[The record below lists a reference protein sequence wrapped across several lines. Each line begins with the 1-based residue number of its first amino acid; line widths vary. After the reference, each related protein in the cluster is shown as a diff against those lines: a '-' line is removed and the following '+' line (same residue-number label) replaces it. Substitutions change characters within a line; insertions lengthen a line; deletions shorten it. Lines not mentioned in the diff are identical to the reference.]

1 MREKGE
7 GRRVEAMR
15 EVGKKSR
22 GRRGRGVGDGERDNW
37 GPPVKRADTQRY
49 KDNVF
54 VAD

>member
-1 MREKGE
+1 MKRCEKWA
-7 GRRVEAMR
+7 RNR
-15 EVGKKSR
+15 
-22 GRRGRGVGDGERDNW
+22 GDGEDGEWGTERWDNW